1 MFANEETLTT
11 TTNTN
16 TTSRTSSSSSSTG
29 ACVRARA
36 REEEAATAGG
46 AEEERAARV
55 QEYRIKYLCKHYE
68 ESFDR
73 KCPPVVAKEIGDVIN
88 LGMDADLLEAII
100 DETQLAPRPSWA
112 YARAIIRRC
121 FREQVYTVSDF
132 MRGRGII

>member
-1 MFANEETLTT
+1 MSVYDSESGAFEGNPNTT
-11 TTNTN
+11 TTT
-16 TTSRTSSSSSSTG
+16 TITSRISSSSSSSTG
-29 ACVRARA
+29 ARARV
-36 REEEAATAGG
+36 REEEA
-46 AEEERAARV
+46 EQDARV
-55 QEYRIKYLCKHYE
+55 QEYRIKHLCKHYE